1 VSEVRGGTGTGAG
14 GGELHR
20 QGLLGRERIFQMK
33 FLRQFLAF
41 GVASLASLLLVIYLL
56 LACAASTLDPATFA
70 FTDFVTDRGDDSDN
84 DDWTDYGF

>member
-1 VSEVRGGTGTGAG
+1 
-14 GGELHR
+14 
-20 QGLLGRERIFQMK
+20 MK
-33 FLRQFLAF
+33 FLRQFLAV

-56 LACAASTLDPATFA
+56 LAWAASTLDPDTFD